1 MMYDFFDGEWRKVS
15 AEWLNGVK
23 LDGLKEVYRDV
34 NNHIR
39 CIYKNGDEVYYVNKW
54 GTWGFPVVIR

>member
-34 NNHIR
+34 N
-39 CIYKNGDEVYYVNKW
+39 KW